1 MKVPWQL
8 HMIAFI
14 VVTVTLAAE
23 SVYLF
28 YGTPGKIP
36 DIAVGRILGTLDLAL
51 GLVLGFY
58 FTASISQHRAPQR
71 ISDSPVI
78 PVLPVVPTDP
88 PVNKGPTS

>member
-8 HMIAFI
+8 HLIALI
-14 VVTVTLAAE
+14 VVIATLVAE
-23 SVYLF
+23 SGYLF
-28 YGTPGKIP
+28 YGTPAKIP
-36 DIAVGRILGTLDLAL
+36 DIAVGRILGTLDMAL

-71 ISDSPVI
+71 ISDLPVI
-78 PVLPVVPTDP
+78 PTDP